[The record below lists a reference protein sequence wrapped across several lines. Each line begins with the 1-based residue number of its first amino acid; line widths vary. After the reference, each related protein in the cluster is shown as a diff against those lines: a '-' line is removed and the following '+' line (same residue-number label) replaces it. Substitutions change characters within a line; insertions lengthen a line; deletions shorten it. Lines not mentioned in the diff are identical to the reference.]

1 MALSIKHPEAD
12 RLARELARRKR
23 QSITEVIV
31 SALRE
36 ELDREKSRVRAP
48 GIAERLQ
55 AVGRRYNALPVLDHR
70 PDDEI
75 LGYDDL
81 GVPR

>member
-1 MALSIKHPEAD
+1 MALSIKHADAD
-12 RLARELARRKR
+12 RL
-23 QSITEVIV
+23 
-31 SALRE
+31 
-36 ELDREKSRVRAP
+36 
-48 GIAERLQ
+48 Q
-55 AVGRRYNALPVLDHR
+55 AIGRRYNALPVLDHR